1 MNIHPKHYFIQD
13 CIQDLP
19 ALMQFMLFFHLIYIC
34 IYIYKQKV
42 CCIKYV
48 IDINNIT
55 MKKSINSISAGKSC
69 IVMQETLRLINVIS
83 LKVEDAG
90 LYTCL
95 ASSLAGEDGKNHW
108 VRVQGDTS
116 FSYVLFNLAE
126 IYHFPPLSELPLT
139 CTWNMMNRSLRTLRS
154 KDQGLRKVKCLALAF
169 SAYSH
174 AKLLY
179 CVSC

>member
-1 MNIHPKHYFIQD
+1 MTIQLGH
-13 CIQDLP
+13 C
-19 ALMQFMLFFHLIYIC
+19 M
-34 IYIYKQKV
+34 
-42 CCIKYV
+42 V
-48 IDINNIT
+48 I
-55 MKKSINSISAGKSC
+55 INSINAGKSS
-69 IVMQETLRLINVIS
+69 IVMQETLRLINVVS

-116 FSYVLFNLAE
+116 CSCVLFNLAG

-154 KDQGLRKVKCLALAF
+154 KDQGLRKVERLALAF

-179 CVSC
+179 CVHCYARNMTSLRFMMHCAASIIHLFFQLFMPE